1 MILRKIFNPIAVL
14 RYMRM
19 ELIVSTGL
27 SLLIYWLSQTEYG
40 NVIILPFSL
49 TAIIGSALAIFIAFR
64 NNTSY
69 SRWWEARTQWGII
82 VNSSR
87 IFARQIISNTA
98 NAIAI
103 GKISQ
108 QQYDD
113 YVKDILQRQIAF
125 AHALRLHL
133 RRQTSW
139 DELSAFLP
147 EQEYREL
154 LHKSNKPNFIL
165 QKQGEKIKE
174 GIRTE
179 FLGAFDNIS
188 IEPTLASFTVA
199 QGSCERIKNT
209 PLLRQYHYFTK
220 LFLLVFMVLLPCT
233 LIGDF
238 TKLNIDYMMIPVSIL
253 ISFIFG
259 VMSKVGEVNENPFE
273 NTITDIPMTA
283 LCHTIENDLREMLG
297 EKIVSKHIPHDGFI
311 L

>member
-1 MILRKIFNPIAVL
+1 MILRKIFNPIAVI
-14 RYMRM
+14 RYMRI
-19 ELIVSTGL
+19 EIITSTVL
-27 SLLIYWLSQTEYG
+27 SFFIYWFSHTEYG
-40 NVIILPFSL
+40 SVIVLPFSL

-69 SRWWEARTQWGII
+69 NRWWEARTQWGTI

-87 IFARQIISNTA
+87 IFARQIIANTA
-98 NAIAI
+98 HAVAI
-103 GKISQ
+103 GKISH
-108 QQYDD
+108 QQYDE
-113 YVKDILQRQIAF
+113 YTKDIVKRQIAF

-139 DELSAFLP
+139 DELAAFLP
-147 EQEYREL
+147 VQEYNEL
-154 LHKSNKPNFIL
+154 IHKSNKPNFIL

-188 IEPTLASFTVA
+188 IEPTLASFTIA
-199 QGSCERIKNT
+199 QGICERIKYT

-273 NTITDIPMTA
+273 NTITDVPMTSI
-283 LCHTIENDLREMLG
+283 CHTIECDMKEMLG
-297 EKIVSKHIPHDGFI
+297 ENVNRIPMSNNGFVF
-311 L
+311 